1 MLYIVRVFEEGETYE
16 YEYGNLIHALE
27 HYDSEDEAVILE
39 YRNGKEKILVSRDLE
54 EELEV

>member
-1 MLYIVRVFEEGETYE
+1 MLYIVRVFEGGETYE

-39 YRNGKEKILVSRDLE
+39 YRNGKEKI
-54 EELEV
+54 